1 MKNGTLASERIRHAA
16 RCERGA
22 SMVEFALTF
31 PLVLVLVFATLD
43 LGFMFFE
50 WNAASK
56 ATQFGARQASVSG
69 PVATG
74 LTTVPYDSTQMGKF
88 CKDPATG
95 TNQTSTTGLALCPS
109 YNVVCTANASSGG
122 TCIDGTNPP
131 YAFDEAAFQTV
142 MTRMQGIFIVSPLRR
157 EHIEIR
163 YQTSG
168 LGFVGR
174 PGGLPVIVTVSLRC
188 KSFGLFMIDALLG
201 WAAPPSACEGGGAT
215 FPIPAARTSIISE
228 SLGAS

>member
-1 MKNGTLASERIRHAA
+1 
-16 RCERGA
+16 
-22 SMVEFALTF
+22 MVEFALTF

-74 LTTVPYDSTQMGKF
+74 LTTVTYDSTQMGKF

-95 TNQTSTTGLALCPS
+95 ANQTSTTTGLALCPS

-122 TCIDGTNPP
+122 TCIDGATP
-131 YAFDEAAFQTV
+131 YVFDEAAFQTV
-142 MTRMQGIFIVSPLRR
+142 MARMQGIFIVSPLRR

-174 PGGLPVIVTVSLRC
+174 PGGVPVIVIVSLRC

-201 WAAPPSACEGGGAT
+201 WAAPPSACGDGGAT

-228 SLGAS
+228 DLATN

>member
-1 MKNGTLASERIRHAA
+1 MKNVISASERVWRAA

-88 CKDPATG
+88 CKDPVTG
-95 TNQTSTTGLALCPS
+95 INQTSSGAPLCPS

-122 TCIDGTNPP
+122 TCIDGSEP
-131 YAFDEAAFQTV
+131 YDFDEAAFQTV
-142 MTRMQGIFIVSPLRR
+142 IGRMQGIFIVSPLRR
-157 EHIEIR
+157 EHVQIR

-174 PGGLPVIVTVSLRC
+174 PGGVPVIVTVSLRC

-201 WAAPPSACEGGGAT
+201 WAAPPSACGDSGAT

-228 SLGAS
+228 DLTTN